1 MPKKSYKATAM
12 AYVDSVLTGKR
23 HAGADEIA
31 ACKRFLADCERPD
44 LELRTKDPDFV
55 IGIIE
60 RTMVHRQGETLDG
73 TPLAGKPFLLQ
84 PWQIFC
90 VYNLVGFYFRG
101 TQERRY
107 KEGFIYVPRK
117 NGKALALDTEIPTP
131 DGWKQMRD
139 IHMGDYVFAQDGTP
153 ARVVAESGIFHK
165 PMFRVEFEDGGVIK
179 ASADHLWTVQT
190 KDSRRTSRYKGTG
203 RRTYAKPELRDTD
216 GWYTVT
222 TEEMYRHGTAHRRKD
237 GKGVE
242 YVYRVPMP
250 DPVLYDYKPLPLDP
264 YTLGVWLG
272 DGSSCGPVITC
283 SDIDREEMMR
293 LLSACGHSVKWYS
306 HDKRA
311 GGIGLDIGEKRKKG
325 NPVRNALRKLNV
337 WGNKHIP
344 DIYMQACE
352 QDRWSLL
359 QGLMDTDGFCSRAGQ
374 CEFSQK
380 DEGLVDQV
388 RELLASL
395 GIKSTKREKTIICN
409 GKECH
414 AFKVL
419 FFTDQARPCF
429 RLERK
434 RQRLKPVLSARMQA
448 KSIVNIEP
456 IPEEP
461 SKCIAIDHPSHLYL
475 AGRDYTATHNTSFIG
490 GLAFALALLER
501 RSGARIYI
509 VAASLKQA
517 QQAFDFILYSLRASG
532 MIEGFRVRD
541 NNAEHSIR
549 YEFTDDQGR
558 PAGSIDIE
566 ALAANPDA
574 QDSFNCNIAIADEI
588 QAMKSPAQY
597 NRFKEAM
604 KAYTNKLML
613 GITTAGDNANSFC
626 YQRMEY
632 AHKVVSG
639 TITDD
644 SFFAYLCRADQS
656 DSGDVDYL
664 DPVQHEKANPSYGV
678 TIRPQDIMN
687 DALQAQNDPQQRKD
701 FLSRSLN
708 IYTSAM
714 RAWFDIDEFRR
725 SDSMYSWTLDEL
737 ARLPIDWYGGA
748 DLSRMYDL
756 TAAALVGNYQGV
768 DIIITHAFFPIS
780 QAAKKADEDNIPLFG
795 WADDG
800 WLTMSNNPT
809 VNAAEVVAWFQG
821 MRSRG
826 FKIRRVGHDR
836 KFAGEEYFPAM
847 KAAGFKI
854 VDQPQVYYQK
864 SRGFRRIEKSALNGN
879 LYYLHSEA
887 YEYCVSNVKAVEK
900 TDDMVQYEKTGDRN
914 RIDLFDASVFACV
927 KCLEAGEKTKKDNRW
942 RGKPEDEQE

>member
-1 MPKKSYKATAM
+1 MPRKSYKATAL
-12 AYVDSVLTGKR
+12 AYVDSVMTGKR
-23 HAGADEIA
+23 NAGADEIA
-31 ACKRFLADCERPD
+31 ACRRFLADCERTD

-117 NGKALALDTEIPTP
+117 NGK
-131 DGWKQMRD
+131 
-139 IHMGDYVFAQDGTP
+139 
-153 ARVVAESGIFHK
+153 
-165 PMFRVEFEDGGVIK
+165 
-179 ASADHLWTVQT
+179 
-190 KDSRRTSRYKGTG
+190 
-203 RRTYAKPELRDTD
+203 
-216 GWYTVT
+216 
-222 TEEMYRHGTAHRRKD
+222 
-237 GKGVE
+237 
-242 YVYRVPMP
+242 
-250 DPVLYDYKPLPLDP
+250 
-264 YTLGVWLG
+264 
-272 DGSSCGPVITC
+272 
-283 SDIDREEMMR
+283 
-293 LLSACGHSVKWYS
+293 
-306 HDKRA
+306 
-311 GGIGLDIGEKRKKG
+311 
-325 NPVRNALRKLNV
+325 
-337 WGNKHIP
+337 
-344 DIYMQACE
+344 
-352 QDRWSLL
+352 
-359 QGLMDTDGFCSRAGQ
+359 
-374 CEFSQK
+374 
-380 DEGLVDQV
+380 
-388 RELLASL
+388 
-395 GIKSTKREKTIICN
+395 
-409 GKECH
+409 
-414 AFKVL
+414 
-419 FFTDQARPCF
+419 
-429 RLERK
+429 
-434 RQRLKPVLSARMQA
+434 
-448 KSIVNIEP
+448 
-456 IPEEP
+456 
-461 SKCIAIDHPSHLYL
+461 
-475 AGRDYTATHNTSFIG
+475 TSFIG

-517 QQAFDFILYSLRASG
+517 QQAFDFILFSLRASG

-613 GITTAGDNANSFC
+613 GITTAGDDAGSFC
-626 YQRMEY
+626 YGRMEY
-632 AHKVVSG
+632 AHKVATG

-656 DSGDVDYL
+656 ESGDVDYL

-708 IYTSAM
+708 VYTSAM
-714 RAWFDIDEFRR
+714 RAWFDIDEFKR

-737 ARLPIDWYGGA
+737 ARLPVEWYGGA

-756 TAAALVGNYQGV
+756 TAAALVGNYQGT

-800 WLTMSNNPT
+800 WLTMCNSPT
-809 VNAAEVVAWFQG
+809 VNAADVVSWFQD
-821 MRSRG
+821 MRRRG

-836 KFAGEEYFPAM
+836 KFAGEEYFPLM
-847 KAAGFKI
+847 KRAGFAI
-854 VDQPQVYYQK
+854 VDIPQLYYLK
-864 SRGFRRIEKSALNGN
+864 SQGFRHIEKASKDGN
-879 LYYLHSEA
+879 LYYLHSCA
-887 YEYCVSNVKAVEK
+887 YEYCVSNVRAIEK
-900 TDDMVQYEKTGDRN
+900 TDDAVQYEKIMPTQ
-914 RIDLFDASVFACV
+914 RIDLFDASVFAVMCMINDTDRSR
-927 KCLEAGEKTKKDNRW
+927 KARRWFGEE
-942 RGKPEDEQE
+942 ED